1 MCVVFVVVVAVV
13 AVVAVV
19 VVVVAVVVVV
29 IIVVVVVVVV
39 AERRFGVG
47 GCRQES
53 KDAISVDVR
62 SPMEKRR
69 RLRGIAS
76 SCDATTTMT
85 TTTQARVIASDS
97 SLPLGRLRTLASVK
111 TNESLRK

>member
-1 MCVVFVVVVAVV
+1 MCVVFVVVV

-76 SCDATTTMT
+76 SCDATTT
-85 TTTQARVIASDS
+85 TQARVIASDS

>member
-13 AVVAVV
+13 AVVG
-19 VVVVAVVVVV
+19 VVVAVVVVV

-76 SCDATTTMT
+76 SCDAATTM

>member
-76 SCDATTTMT
+76 SCDATTT
-85 TTTQARVIASDS
+85 TTQARVIASDS

-111 TNESLRK
+111 TNESL